1 MNIILFGPPGAGKGT
16 QAQFIVK
23 KHNYFQLSTGNLL
36 REEVKL
42 ETSLGKKIEA
52 LISNGK
58 FASDEIVNTLLKK
71 SITNLKFR
79 DRIIFDGYPR
89 NVDQAKNLESIL
101 EEFDQTIGHI
111 IFLNVSKDII
121 EKRIMGR
128 MTCDKCNMTLNEFF
142 NKDQI
147 ELHPCG
153 KEFLK
158 KRKDDNFE
166 IVVAIASCQ
175 DRSQAKQ
182 IRTLFLNEKKKI
194 HGMAFK
200 DNTISLLPNS
210 AGRILLDSDCDG
222 QAIST
227 ASTETPQKNN
237 TQDTTY
243 NVPNDMGKDSLA
255 KMATDSALK
264 MCQSVS
270 DKVSLPMTVDSIT
283 TWDALGCFNID
294 NKVNGVYRYTIAGGR
309 VTADSIKGQWSKQK
323 NAWCTNPDQYAA
335 LKQMNVEFYYS
346 DTSGTFIGKNVFT
359 INDCD

>member
-42 ETSLGKKIEA
+42 KTPLGNEIEI

-58 FASDEIVNTLLKK
+58 FVSDEIVNKLLRQ

-89 NVDQAKNLESIL
+89 NVEQAKNLETIL
-101 EEFDQTIGHI
+101 EEFDQTVGHI

-142 NKDQI
+142 NKEQI

-158 KRKDDNFE
+158 KRKDDNFD
-166 IVVAIASCQ
+166 IVVSRYQTYMKTTKPVLDFYSKNGNFTEIDGAAEIE
-175 DRSQAKQ
+175 Q
-182 IRTLFLNEKKKI
+182 ITSKI
-194 HGMAFK
+194 
-200 DNTISLLPNS
+200 
-210 AGRILLDSDCDG
+210 
-222 QAIST
+222 
-227 ASTETPQKNN
+227 
-237 TQDTTY
+237 
-243 NVPNDMGKDSLA
+243 
-255 KMATDSALK
+255 
-264 MCQSVS
+264 
-270 DKVSLPMTVDSIT
+270 
-283 TWDALGCFNID
+283 
-294 NKVNGVYRYTIAGGR
+294 NGV
-309 VTADSIKGQWSKQK
+309 
-323 NAWCTNPDQYAA
+323 
-335 LKQMNVEFYYS
+335 LNV
-346 DTSGTFIGKNVFT
+346 
-359 INDCD
+359 

>member
-42 ETSLGKKIEA
+42 KTQLGAKIES

-58 FASDEIVNTLLKK
+58 FVSDETVNTLLRQ
-71 SITNLKFR
+71 SIINLKFR

-89 NVDQAKNLESIL
+89 NIEQAKNLELIL
-101 EEFDQTIGHI
+101 GEFNQTIGHI

-128 MTCDKCNMTLNEFF
+128 MTCDKCHMTLNEFF

-166 IVVAIASCQ
+166 IVVARYDTYMKTTEEVLDFYSKNENFTEIDGAAGI
-175 DRSQAKQ
+175 DQ
-182 IRTLFLNEKKKI
+182 ITNKINEVLN
-194 HGMAFK
+194 
-200 DNTISLLPNS
+200 
-210 AGRILLDSDCDG
+210 
-222 QAIST
+222 
-227 ASTETPQKNN
+227 
-237 TQDTTY
+237 
-243 NVPNDMGKDSLA
+243 V
-255 KMATDSALK
+255 
-264 MCQSVS
+264 
-270 DKVSLPMTVDSIT
+270 
-283 TWDALGCFNID
+283 
-294 NKVNGVYRYTIAGGR
+294 
-309 VTADSIKGQWSKQK
+309 
-323 NAWCTNPDQYAA
+323 
-335 LKQMNVEFYYS
+335 
-346 DTSGTFIGKNVFT
+346 
-359 INDCD
+359 